1 MSKYEKQE
9 ELKREELSQEEQL
22 LKTEADNTKLTD
34 DSKNVKMT
42 DACEESRTENTAR
55 ENKMGTMPMGKLLIS
70 VSLPMVISML
80 VQALYNVV
88 DSVFVSHFDQDAL
101 TAVSTIFPL
110 QNLMIG
116 VTSGL
121 GVGFNALISK
131 SLGEKNQ
138 KKANDAAGQGIFLEL
153 IGFAIFL
160 LIGLF
165 GIIIYIVIF
174 VLLYLFKKR
183 RTISW
188 NYMFEGIFCIY
199 CVTLLNLTGI
209 FTLSYSLNGPFNY
222 NLLPF
227 IGSSIVPILLNF
239 ALFFPLGFLLP
250 LIFRS
255 CRGNWKKVAI
265 ISGLISFLIELLQ
278 LFGGRYAEM
287 EDFLINTLGG
297 FSGYIVCTAICER
310 KTNRRKA
317 VVSIVTLCLTLAL
330 CLIGIYAVGDNEKQ
344 LPDGLSAVENSIA
357 EINVY
362 SEGEERS
369 ISIDSYQYR
378 SFASQ
383 ISNCGGHLLE
393 IQKTSEGEIW
403 NDTDCFIEIIY
414 TADQTIK
421 FENAENFSIECA
433 DRLLY
438 NADKNVL
445 YWGEAG
451 YQNCL
456 DYTKMNEEMQA
467 HKEEIL
473 KGYEELS
480 TSIRDCFNQ

>member
-1 MSKYEKQE
+1 MDE
-9 ELKREELSQEEQL
+9 
-22 LKTEADNTKLTD
+22 NTKQKLT
-34 DSKNVKMT
+34 VPAG
-42 DACEESRTENTAR
+42 DASWRQRELYRRRREWFWQFVVFALVLGLVYVFGQNIYDNLQARDIRSGFAFLQDRASFEIGES
-55 ENKMGTMPMGKLLIS
+55 LIS
-70 VSLPMVISML
+70 VSSNDSFARMFLAGML
-80 VQALYNVV
+80 
-88 DSVFVSHFDQDAL
+88 
-101 TAVSTIFPL
+101 
-110 QNLMIG
+110 
-116 VTSGL
+116 
-121 GVGFNALISK
+121 
-131 SLGEKNQ
+131 
-138 KKANDAAGQGIFLEL
+138 
-153 IGFAIFL
+153 
-160 LIGLF
+160 
-165 GIIIYIVIF
+165 
-174 VLLYLFKKR
+174 
-183 RTISW
+183 
-188 NYMFEGIFCIY
+188 
-199 CVTLLNLTGI
+199 
-209 FTLSYSLNGPFNY
+209 
-222 NLLPF
+222 
-227 IGSSIVPILLNF
+227 
-239 ALFFPLGFLLP
+239 
-250 LIFRS
+250 
-255 CRGNWKKVAI
+255 
-265 ISGLISFLIELLQ
+265 
-278 LFGGRYAEM
+278 
-287 EDFLINTLGG
+287 NTLR
-297 FSGYIVCTAICER
+297 V
-310 KTNRRKA
+310 A

-393 IQKTSEGEIW
+393 IQKTSEGGIW

-480 TSIRDCFNQ
+480 TSIRDCFIQ

>member
-1 MSKYEKQE
+1 
-9 ELKREELSQEEQL
+9 
-22 LKTEADNTKLTD
+22 
-34 DSKNVKMT
+34 
-42 DACEESRTENTAR
+42 
-55 ENKMGTMPMGKLLIS
+55 
-70 VSLPMVISML
+70 
-80 VQALYNVV
+80 
-88 DSVFVSHFDQDAL
+88 
-101 TAVSTIFPL
+101 
-110 QNLMIG
+110 
-116 VTSGL
+116 
-121 GVGFNALISK
+121 
-131 SLGEKNQ
+131 
-138 KKANDAAGQGIFLEL
+138 
-153 IGFAIFL
+153 
-160 LIGLF
+160 
-165 GIIIYIVIF
+165 
-174 VLLYLFKKR
+174 
-183 RTISW
+183 
-188 NYMFEGIFCIY
+188 
-199 CVTLLNLTGI
+199 
-209 FTLSYSLNGPFNY
+209 
-222 NLLPF
+222 
-227 IGSSIVPILLNF
+227 
-239 ALFFPLGFLLP
+239 
-250 LIFRS
+250 
-255 CRGNWKKVAI
+255 
-265 ISGLISFLIELLQ
+265 
-278 LFGGRYAEM
+278 M

-369 ISIDSYQYR
+369 ISI
-378 SFASQ
+378 
-383 ISNCGGHLLE
+383 
-393 IQKTSEGEIW
+393 
-403 NDTDCFIEIIY
+403 IY

>member
-1 MSKYEKQE
+1 MNYMIK
-9 ELKREELSQEEQL
+9 
-22 LKTEADNTKLTD
+22 
-34 DSKNVKMT
+34 
-42 DACEESRTENTAR
+42 
-55 ENKMGTMPMGKLLIS
+55 GI
-70 VSLPMVISML
+70 
-80 VQALYNVV
+80 QALKE
-88 DSVFVSHFDQDAL
+88 SVFL
-101 TAVSTIFPL
+101 
-110 QNLMIG
+110 
-116 VTSGL
+116 
-121 GVGFNALISK
+121 
-131 SLGEKNQ
+131 
-138 KKANDAAGQGIFLEL
+138 
-153 IGFAIFL
+153 
-160 LIGLF
+160 

-239 ALFFPLGFLLP
+239 ALFCPLGFLLP
-250 LIFRS
+250 LVFRS

-393 IQKTSEGEIW
+393 IQKLLKVKFGMIQ
-403 NDTDCFIEIIY
+403 
-414 TADQTIK
+414 TA
-421 FENAENFSIECA
+421 
-433 DRLLY
+433 
-438 NADKNVL
+438 
-445 YWGEAG
+445 
-451 YQNCL
+451 
-456 DYTKMNEEMQA
+456 
-467 HKEEIL
+467 
-473 KGYEELS
+473 LS
-480 TSIRDCFNQ
+480 K